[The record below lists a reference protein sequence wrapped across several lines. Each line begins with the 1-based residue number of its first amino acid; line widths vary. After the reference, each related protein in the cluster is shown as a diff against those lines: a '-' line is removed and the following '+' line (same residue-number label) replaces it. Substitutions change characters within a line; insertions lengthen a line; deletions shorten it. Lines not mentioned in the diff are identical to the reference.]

1 VLVNGA
7 SGVSTATSRAAVG
20 TAIASDPLLTVTTLA
35 DYRASLASAVNGL
48 IALFSILLGLALL
61 IALFGI
67 SNTLTLSVIE
77 RTRESALLR
86 ALGLTRGQLRR
97 MLLTEAIYMAL
108 IAAVLGVALGSV
120 FAWTLVN
127 AFTRHDGGGVISIPF
142 AEIGVFVAV
151 GAVAA
156 LLAATAPA
164 RRAASVSV
172 VGAMADAG

>member
-1 VLVNGA
+1 LTA
-7 SGVSTATSRAAVG
+7 VS
-20 TAIASDPLLTVTTLA
+20 TAIASDPLLTITTLA
-35 DYRASLASAVNGL
+35 DYRASLASAINGI
-48 IALFSILLGLALL
+48 IALFGTLLGLALL

-108 IAAVLGVALGSV
+108 IAAVLGVGLGAA

-127 AFTRHDGGGVISIPF
+127 SFIEHDGGGVISIPF
-142 AEIGVFVAV
+142 AEIGMFVAV

-156 LLAATAPA
+156 LLAAVLPA
-164 RRAASVSV
+164 RQAARVSAV
-172 VGAMADAG
+172 SAMADVG